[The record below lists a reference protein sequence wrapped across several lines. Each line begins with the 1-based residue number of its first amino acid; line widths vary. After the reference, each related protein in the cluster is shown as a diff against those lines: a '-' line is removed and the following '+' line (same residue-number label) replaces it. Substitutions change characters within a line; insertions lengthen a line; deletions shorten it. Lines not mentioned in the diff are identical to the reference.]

1 MTMLTRSFD
10 MTVRQAEGGEAS
22 GYEIEAIGVPFNREI
37 EYGTGYFEHFEPG
50 SVDDAGAILRYGH
63 REPLGLIL
71 DASDATEGRKIRAR
85 ISKTNRGAEVATLLR
100 DGVLTKV
107 SVGFIPEVWTDEERE
122 DGTHRTF
129 TKVRAIEYSIVEFP
143 AYEDAEI
150 TDVRQNPNTDRKAP
164 TMHDTPAPATEA
176 RDQGLI
182 TEVRSIAESLD
193 DFQRETRSRF
203 ADLAAP
209 ATGETPFA
217 FRSIG
222 AYAKALARDSDPMHE
237 QALAAYAGAVI
248 GDAIARPAWLGVLD
262 KRMNA
267 KQEVTN
273 LFTHTTDLPA
283 QGMSVEY
290 GQRAAVTGV
299 KVGEQKK
306 EGDALAKGKPAAYEV
321 KNAPVKTYGGVGE
334 MSFQA
339 IDRASVSLLDDLL
352 YDQAMV
358 YASQI
363 EAATRDLFTEK
374 VTEAEASPAHTFAS
388 AGAATADDWTDFI
401 LALLDLY
408 DATPYLLDGIAV
420 SPTVFAALAKM
431 DRDPKALQ
439 FDGAPADHHGTLTV
453 ATGRAS
459 FAQVTISRI
468 PRWDGSHAVGYSR
481 EAIRIQE
488 NPGAPLRLQD
498 SDIVDLSKTFAVYG
512 YAAHYAPHAELL
524 KAAKFTA

>member
-1 MTMLTRSFD
+1 MNILTRAFD
-10 MTVRQAEGGEAS
+10 LEIRQAPDAEDS
-22 GYEIEAIGVPFNREI
+22 GREIEAIGVPYDREI
-37 EYGTGYFEHFEPG
+37 EYFPGFFERFEPG
-50 SVDDAGAILRYGH
+50 SVADEGAILRYGH

-71 DASDATEGRKIRAR
+71 DASDATEGRKIHAR
-85 ISKTNRGAEVATLLR
+85 ISQTNRGSEVATLLQ

-107 SVGFIPEVWTDEERE
+107 SIGFIPQVWTDEERA
-122 DGTHRTF
+122 DGTHRTY
-129 TKVRAIEYSIVEFP
+129 TKVRALEYSIVEFP

-150 TDVRQNPNTDRKAP
+150 TDVRHNPAHTDRKATTMP
-164 TMHDTPAPATEA
+164 TTSAES
-176 RDQGLI
+176 RDQELAS
-182 TEVRSIAESLD
+182 ELRSIAESLD

-203 ADLAAP
+203 ADLVTP
-209 ATGETPFA
+209 PTGELPLE

-222 AYAKALARDSDPMHE
+222 AYAKALANASDPMHE
-237 QALAAYAGAVI
+237 QARAAYTGAVI
-248 GDAIARPAWLGVLD
+248 GDTIARPAWLGVLD
-262 KRMNA
+262 KRMTA

-290 GQRAAVTGV
+290 GKRVGQTGV

-306 EGDALAKGKPAAYEV
+306 EGDELAKGKPASYEV

-352 YDQAMV
+352 YDQAMI
-358 YASQI
+358 YAQQI
-363 EAATRDLFTEK
+363 EAATRELFTEK
-374 VTEAEASPAHTFAS
+374 VTAAEASPAHTFAS
-388 AGAATADDWTDFI
+388 AQAATADDWTDFV
-401 LALLDLY
+401 LQLLDLY
-408 DATPYLLDGIAV
+408 DETPYLLDGIAV